1 MLDARGVIFDMDG
14 VLVDSGA
21 HHRAAWRALLDEL
34 GERPARE
41 EHWRL
46 TIGRPGTEAVA
57 LLLGRPVPEAEARR
71 LAGRKRAH
79 YQRLARAG
87 VVAIPGAPTFVET
100 LAARGIPR
108 AVATSAA
115 REDAE
120 RLLAGLGLRR
130 HFEVVVASEDV
141 WRGKPDPE
149 VYLLAAR
156 RLGLEPGACLVFEDS
171 VVGVEAARRAG
182 MPVVGVSTAH
192 AADELS
198 AAGARRVIASFE
210 GVTWPM

>member
-1 MLDARGVIFDMDG
+1 M
-14 VLVDSGA
+14 
-21 HHRAAWRALLDEL
+21 
-34 GERPARE
+34 
-41 EHWRL
+41 
-46 TIGRPGTEAVA
+46 
-57 LLLGRPVPEAEARR
+57 
-71 LAGRKRAH
+71 
-79 YQRLARAG
+79 
-87 VVAIPGAPTFVET
+87 
-100 LAARGIPR
+100 
-108 AVATSAA
+108 
-115 REDAE
+115 
-120 RLLAGLGLRR
+120 
-130 HFEVVVASEDV
+130 VVASEDV